1 MKDWILEIIDN
12 KDLTTFISLFAIYIT
27 TYFLTA
33 RAAVKSSLPIDQQ
46 RRVIYNAKGIVFFVT
61 ILSALIIWHT
71 QIYSLIISLA
81 ALGAGLAIATK
92 ELLLCLGGSFYRTST
107 RAFQIGDRIEIN
119 DIRGDVIDVGLFSTQ
134 ILEVGPGDLTHQY
147 TGRSVNIPNSLFLS
161 HKVIN
166 ETYSADFVLHIFKI
180 PVKNDFN
187 LQEHQRVLLELSK
200 KECNR
205 FIPDAQKHFNE
216 IARKKHVESPVIEP
230 RVTMKILT
238 QDTVALVVRVTV
250 PVRQRGKI
258 EQNILVNYLRQ
269 INHPKTSPHSGHS
282 DNFVENS
289 VLQAGHVAFDFEG
302 S

>member
-1 MKDWILEIIDN
+1 MIIDIFNN
-12 KDLTTFISLFAIYIT
+12 KDLTTFLSLFIIYIIS
-27 TYFLTA
+27 YSLAARTA
-33 RAAVKSSLPIDQQ
+33 LKSSLPIDQQ
-46 RRVIYNAKGIVFFVT
+46 RRVIYNAKGILFLLT

-119 DIRGDVIDVGLFSTQ
+119 EIRGDVIDIGLFATQ

-166 ETYSADFVLHIFKI
+166 ETYSDDFVLHIFKI
-180 PVKNDFN
+180 PVNIGSNWEK
-187 LQEHQRVLLELSK
+187 HQQILLDLSR
-200 KECNR
+200 KECNQ
-205 FIPDAQKHFNE
+205 FIEAAQKHFNE
-216 IARKKHVESPVIEP
+216 IARKKHVESPIIEP
-230 RVTMKILT
+230 RVTVKILT
-238 QDTVALVVRVTV
+238 PETVTLIARVTV

-258 EQNILVNYLRQ
+258 EQSILVNYLRS
-269 INHPKTSPHSGHS
+269 IN
-282 DNFVENS
+282 
-289 VLQAGHVAFDFEG
+289 
-302 S
+302 